1 MAVTKR
7 IFNNFFPDATGCR
20 HRQSRCFMPPRIE
33 LKVWGKVG
41 GVFQNLDRTTGA
53 ITSRRGA
60 FHRRL
65 TSSPA
70 QLCPPH
76 EAIMASSLPRLG
88 KAAAG
93 QCAGHGLG
101 QRREEAPDNQPHSHR
116 ASPQPQ
122 TRQPLLGPRASR
134 ALPPPSAL
142 LDPRARAGEGRLG
155 SSL

>member
-60 FHRRL
+60 WRKESEVNMSANQVLLPSCMTHKN
-65 TSSPA
+65 
-70 QLCPPH
+70 PPG
-76 EAIMASSLPRLG
+76 ILP
-88 KAAAG
+88 
-93 QCAGHGLG
+93 
-101 QRREEAPDNQPHSHR
+101 QRFNLAE
-116 ASPQPQ
+116 
-122 TRQPLLGPRASR
+122 G
-134 ALPPPSAL
+134 ALSF
-142 LDPRARAGEGRLG
+142 
-155 SSL
+155 